1 MVDKPTRALPKSWW
15 KGPRAPFRSRTDS
28 KDHIVSHQVA
38 EFGRQLDFW
47 REQLAGL
54 EPLELPTDRPRP
66 AVRTDAVGSV
76 ACIVDVATAAG
87 LREAARNAGVPLS
100 AALVSVFQV
109 LLAEY
114 SGQDDLTVGTT
125 GDVAET
131 LVLRGDV
138 AGDPTVSELFQ
149 RVHQRILAARSHQDV
164 PFGRLVEEL
173 APERDLSRTPLFQ
186 ASFVLQETAVG
197 DEASPEAAAGPVE
210 VAPGARPCDLAMT
223 VKDTG
228 AELLVG
234 LDYSSDLFDGVTAER
249 MAGHFRTLLAGAA
262 ANPQVQLSRLD
273 ILSEAERRQIL
284 EEWNDTAADYPR
296 DRCVH
301 QLVEQQAAASP
312 DALAVVLDE
321 VSLSYRELNEQA
333 NRLAHHLRG
342 LGVGPETLV
351 GICLERSP
359 YMIVAML
366 SILKAGGAY
375 VPMDPAYPA
384 ERLSFMKED
393 TAAPVVVTQAGL
405 EHRFTVDAACTLV
418 RMDADLDAISAGP
431 STDPAPA
438 AGPDN
443 LAYIVYTSGSTGTP
457 KGVQIQHDNL
467 ICRMWEMKQRYGL
480 TPSDRVLQFASI
492 SFDSSVEQIFPAL
505 MAGATLV
512 LRGKDFDPDAVVA
525 VIERSGVTLMQAPA
539 SVWAQLLSSSRA
551 RRLAQST
558 LCKLVLA
565 GEAVPPG
572 LLERW
577 FEHSSTPVFNA
588 YGPSETTVTATTA
601 VIEGPTSRVPIGR
614 PIANT
619 QVFVMN
625 RSGRP
630 VPVGVAGELW
640 IGGGSVARGY
650 LNRPELTA
658 ERFVPHPFSN
668 DPNERVY
675 RTGDVVRW
683 SADGT
688 LEFVGRVD
696 DQVKVRGFRIELG
709 EIEAVLGAHDSI
721 GSCIVVARE
730 DTPGDKRLV
739 AYVVPTGTQALTT
752 AQLQSFLK
760 DRLPD
765 HMVPSAFV
773 ALEALPLTPNGK
785 VDRKSLPAPDGQ
797 RLAMGDE
804 YAAPRNELE
813 QAAADIWTQVL
824 GMDKVGIHD
833 DFFRLG
839 GDSIVA
845 IQLLGRLRR
854 RFGVHLPVE
863 ELLARP
869 TVALFCEFLAERLGD
884 QRAEQAPLAAEGSG
898 QVDRVTGEAPLLPI
912 QEWFFRSDFARP
924 NHWNQTFLIATPRLD
939 VDRLRESARE
949 LSERHSA
956 FRLRYR
962 LNAEG
967 GVVQYYADD
976 FQPTEL
982 VTATAADLDDAQEQF
997 TAWQADFDL
1006 EVGPVYRVGYLD
1018 GLADGSAR
1026 VFVACHHLIVDAVS
1040 WRVLAEDLEALYH
1053 RRSLPPTGS
1062 SYRQWSTAVQQYA
1075 PGHLEEHS
1083 YWAPVQSGYEQTG
1096 AAALERLV
1104 ESEDVMTV
1112 SRLTLDRESTQRLL
1126 HCHQVYG
1133 TQINDVLLAAFS
1145 HALTDLTGESVNH
1158 VILEG
1163 HGREE
1168 IAPGLDVG
1176 RTVGWFTTM
1185 FPVRLHTGVD
1195 QFSTLRATKEALRG
1209 IPAKG
1214 IGYGTLYGYHD
1225 DRLPR
1230 INFNYLGRLDAEN
1243 AAASDGRWRLTRE
1256 PFGHPEH
1263 PANHDAII
1271 MRINGWITEGRFGLT
1286 VAHKLGQ
1293 VNGDRLV
1300 QRYQECLVKLADEL
1314 SAALRTYL
1322 TPSDVDYVVS
1332 AGYLDE
1338 LQSEREIQ
1346 GVFLANS
1353 LQQGFVYQNVT
1364 HGRDDDAYIVQMTW
1378 EYGSAIDGEAMREAW
1393 VRAQRVFPALRLR
1406 YGWKEEVVQVIDA
1419 ESSVDWR
1426 YVDLSA
1432 MSEDEAADALLR
1444 VRRAD
1449 RSEPYHLAFGP
1460 LFRVYLVKQ
1469 GPARF
1474 SCIFSHHH
1482 SILDGWSN
1490 TLLLSRVHELYGALV
1505 TGAPTDTTQDLSF
1518 AAGQRYLQEHRDDHA
1533 EFWREHLAPYDERM
1547 NLEGLLR
1554 PDLRGG
1560 DLRIGA
1566 ARRVQDM
1573 RELSF
1578 TVSGEQL
1585 ASLHRFTQDSA
1596 VTLNALMQYAW
1607 HKTLA
1612 CYTGAQQTITGSVLS
1627 GRGIPVNGIETSVGL
1642 FINTLPLIVPHGAG
1656 DESVLEG
1663 VQAVQRRINELNA
1676 HSTVNLTELHD
1687 GADRLFDTLFIH
1699 ENWPKISTDGW
1710 QSRLAGRMGADYE
1723 KLDYPLSV
1731 IVAEEPGNVQF
1742 RLVYAAELFDAQYM
1756 ADMLEMQRH
1765 VLDQVLAKRDRP
1777 WREVDLLSEERRRE
1791 LDAVLNPAAEQLPPA
1806 RTLVAAFEEQVRSHP
1821 ERDAVT
1827 FQGVTLSYAA
1837 LDEQANRLADL
1848 LTSAHGVQPQE
1859 PVVLCL
1865 DKGLRL
1871 IVGILGVLKA
1881 QAAYVLTDPAY
1892 PDDRISYILKD
1903 TAARLVV
1910 STGQERD
1917 RLGRFGDADR
1927 AVTVLALDTP
1937 EAREALAA
1945 ASPKAV
1951 GAHPSVDALMYVLY
1965 TSGTTGAPKGVMIE
1979 HRAYAQTVDAVKAR
1993 YFADLETVSTH
2004 SLTNHV
2010 FDIFGLEYGLPLWTG
2025 GSLELSAEL
2034 PARLDCTGLDFVQM
2048 TPSVCDVVLDR
2059 LVDVP
2064 DDLLLLVG
2072 GERLPQQL
2080 LERVLASSVDLVN
2093 VYGPTETTIWSTSRL
2108 YRHTDG
2114 LHGLPVS
2121 IGTPFAGESVHVLD
2135 SALRPLPRGAV
2146 GELCIGGSGQARGY
2160 LNKDELTA
2168 EGFISVPLGPLG
2180 RTQPTRLYR
2189 TGDLVR
2195 LLPSGEL
2202 EFIGRNDAQIKISG
2216 HRIELGEVDG
2226 ALAAHPAVRQSV
2238 VLVVELGAP
2247 TLIGYYV
2254 ADEKIPA
2261 AELDGHLRLSLPEYM
2276 VPARCIHL
2284 ASMPLTINGK
2294 IDRAGLPRPSA
2305 VGGRA
2310 HVLPRSRTE
2319 ADLCALAARLLGLD
2333 PVDVGIDDDFFQLGG
2348 TSLLSIKLV
2357 SAAER
2362 ELGIATSVGY
2372 LLAHRTVR
2380 AFVDNLDESASDRVT
2395 IPVASFAKPE
2405 DQKLSFAQER
2415 LWFIERFESGTSAY
2429 NLPLVL
2435 EVADYADTA
2444 TLLAAVRGVIARHDV
2459 LRTVLR
2465 QSPDGT
2471 AYQKVLGA
2479 DAPLRIDVLPMPDR
2493 EAMHAD
2499 IRRELERPFDL
2510 ADEGP
2515 LRVRLYEVRGV
2526 GRRLFFSVHHVAF
2539 DGWSI
2544 DILLADLIT
2553 AYDLAARA
2561 EPSTDPF
2568 AGLPAPQLRYRDFA
2582 VWQREHLTGPRLER
2596 LRDFWERELDDYQ
2609 NLDLVPDR
2617 RRPDSLDYRG
2627 ADVRLEVG
2635 AEISGQ
2641 LRQLAEELRVSL
2653 FSLLLSAHFLTLR
2666 CFSNQDDLVVG
2677 TPVANRDHAQ
2687 LADLIGFFVNTLP
2700 LRSRV
2705 IGQAPIADYV
2715 RETARRVLDMLR
2727 HQELPFEQ
2735 LLGILDIERDV
2746 SQHPIFQVTFG
2757 VQSFGALARGADGP
2771 TQPVLRTAPEN
2782 KQLYTAARFD
2792 LSMFVDDSLDSLQ
2805 VDINYATSL
2814 LDHETV
2820 DSFGRTY
2827 LTILRQFAALAGNE
2841 SRQRRT
2847 AISDLA
2853 YLDEDRHREM
2863 VEQWSAPQ
2871 RRFASERL
2879 LHQSVEEHARRS
2891 PDRVALV
2898 REERRLTYGELNSEA
2913 NRLAHH
2919 LLGGGKVEPNSVV
2932 LLCLDRGDD
2941 IVVSIL
2947 GTLKAGG
2954 GYLPVDPTYPDDRIG
2969 FMLADVGACT
2979 VVTHSRYVERLTGI
2993 LTRAA
2998 AEGLIPRPEDVD
3010 VIAVDD
3016 PRAREVLGTMPDT
3029 DPVTEVAPGDL
3040 AYVLYTSGTTG
3051 KPKGVPQ
3058 THANVARL
3066 FTALEGV
3073 YDIREDDVWTL
3084 FHNYVFDFT
3093 VWEMWGAFLYG
3104 GRLVVPT
3111 FEQTRDP
3118 ELYYALCRAEH
3129 VTMLCQTP
3137 TAFYQFVN
3145 VALGRDDRD
3154 RVDDLRYV
3162 FFGGEALNVSLLT
3175 EWFERYSHDHPRLA
3189 MGYGTTETTVFTCY
3203 KLYDE
3208 TDEGSTDIGSLIPDV
3223 AGYVLDAQQRLLPM
3237 GAVGELYIGGAGLAA
3252 ELLNQPE
3259 MTARKFVVNPF
3270 ATGPDPEWNNRL
3282 YKSGD
3287 LVRWA
3292 PNRTLRFVGRNDLQV
3307 KIRGHRIELGEIET
3321 VLSEVPGVLQSAVVV
3336 RRTSDSGEQSHLV
3349 GYYVAEAGL
3358 ASEALFEQLQSKLP
3372 TYMIPAALVHV
3383 DELPRKISGKLDVNA
3398 LPAPKLSLTGELVA
3412 PRNRREALARGV
3424 LAEVLGVDPE
3434 AIGVHDDFFQL
3445 GGNSIL
3451 SIKLAS
3457 RLSAELGTDVS
3468 IASVFRHRSV
3478 AGLGDAL
3485 ETSPREAVTI
3495 PPLEV
3500 RAETDLVASFAQ
3512 ERFWFIDQYQ
3522 SGNLGY
3528 NIHLC
3533 YEVLPGVDVDVLERC
3548 ISEVSRRHE
3557 VLRTV
3562 IRQGPDGRVNQVVLD
3577 PETAPLDVW
3586 HITVTDEADLAAH
3599 FGAEGKHKFDLAEET
3614 PLRVAFYRQEA
3625 AEDSPSRTFVG
3636 IHIHHIAFDGWS
3648 ADVLLDEITRLY
3660 PGVTDVPELSIQ
3672 YKDFAVWERER
3683 VVGQRLEELLGY
3695 WKGRLHGRR
3704 PVELPTDRIR
3714 PTKIDYSGG
3723 SVSFELDPET
3733 SASARRLAHESG
3745 VGLFSVLL
3753 SAFYLTLQAYTGRSD
3768 LLVGIPVV
3776 NRTNAQTHELI
3787 GCFTNSLA
3795 LDFDIDGD
3803 DDVKKMIKKVGARV
3817 LEAQEHQELP
3827 FERLV
3832 AELDLPVDLARHPL
3846 FQIWFDVNSFA
3857 DTDTGR
3863 ASAALLRPHTVETHT
3878 PDGAPAIFANLDFG
3892 LVLNDVGESLVGTIT
3907 YATALFD
3914 HGTVVRFAST
3924 YRSILMQFART
3935 I

>member
-1 MVDKPTRALPKSWW
+1 M
-15 KGPRAPFRSRTDS
+15 DS
-28 KDHIVSHQVA
+28 KDLIVSDQVA
-38 EFGRQLDFW
+38 EFGRQADFW
-47 REQLAGL
+47 RTQLAGL

-66 AVRTDAVGSV
+66 AVRTDASGSV
-76 ACIVDVATAAG
+76 ACTVDARVAEG
-87 LREAARNAGVPLS
+87 LREAARKAGVTVS
-100 AALVSVFQV
+100 AALLSAFQV

-114 SGQDDLTVGTT
+114 SGQDDLAVGTA
-125 GDVAET
+125 GDIADT

-138 AGDPTVSELFQ
+138 SGDPTVCELFQ
-149 RVHQRILAARSHQDV
+149 RVQERMLAACAHQDA
-164 PFGRLVEEL
+164 PFGRLVEEF
-173 APERDLSRTPLFQ
+173 AQEQDLSRTPLFQ
-186 ASFVLQETAVG
+186 AWFALHETAPG
-197 DEASPEAAAGPVE
+197 DGASPGAAAGPVE
-210 VAPGARPCDLAMT
+210 AGSRVPTCDLAMM
-223 VKDTG
+223 VRDTG
-228 AELLVG
+228 TELLVG
-234 LDYSSDLFDGVTAER
+234 LDYSSDLFDGATVER
-249 MAGHFRTLLAGAA
+249 MAGHFRSLLIGMVAD
-262 ANPQVQLSRLD
+262 PQARLSRLD
-273 ILSEAERRQIL
+273 ILSEAERRKIL
-284 EEWNDTAADYPR
+284 VEWNDTAADYPR
-296 DRCVH
+296 HSCIH
-301 QLVEQQAAASP
+301 HLVEQRAAASP
-312 DALAVVLDE
+312 DTVAVVLDE
-321 VSLSYRELNEQA
+321 ESLSYRELNERA

-342 LGVGPETLV
+342 LDVGPETFV
-351 GICLERSP
+351 GICLERGP
-359 YMIVAML
+359 QMIVAML
-366 SILKAGGAY
+366 GILKAGGAY

-384 ERLSFMKED
+384 ERLSFMIED
-393 TAAPVVVTQAGL
+393 TAAPVVVTQTGL
-405 EHRFTVDAACTLV
+405 EDRFAVDSSCTLV
-418 RMDADLDAISAGP
+418 RMDADWDAISEGP
-431 STDPAPA
+431 STDPDPA

-443 LAYIVYTSGSTGTP
+443 LAYIIYTSGSTGTP
-457 KGVQIQHDNL
+457 KGVQIQHGNL
-467 ICRMWEMKQRYGL
+467 ICRMWEMRQRYGL
-480 TPSDRVLQFASI
+480 TSSDRVLQFASI

-505 MAGATLV
+505 VAGATLV
-512 LRGKDFDPDAVVA
+512 LRGKDFDPEAVVA
-525 VIERSGVTLMQAPA
+525 AIEQNGVTLMQAPA

-551 RRLAQST
+551 RRLARST
-558 LCKLVLA
+558 LRKPVFA

-577 FEHSSTPVFNA
+577 FEYSSTPVFNA
-588 YGPSETTVTATTA
+588 YGPSETTVTATMA
-601 VIEGPTSRVPIGR
+601 IIEGPTSRVPIGR

-640 IGGGSVARGY
+640 IGGRSVARGY
-650 LNRPELTA
+650 LNRPELTV
-658 ERFVPHPFSN
+658 ERFIPHPFSD

-683 SADGT
+683 LADGT

-709 EIEAVLGAHDSI
+709 EIEAVLGAHDAI
-721 GSCIVVARE
+721 GSCVVVTRE
-730 DTPGDKRLV
+730 DTPGEKRLV
-739 AYVVPTGTQALTT
+739 AYVVPIGAQALTA
-752 AQLQSFLK
+752 AQLQSFLR

-765 HMVPSAFV
+765 HMVPSTFV
-773 ALEALPLTPNGK
+773 ALKALPLTPNGK
-785 VDRKSLPAPDGQ
+785 VDRKALPAPDGQ
-797 RLAMGDE
+797 RLEMGDE

-813 QAAADIWTQVL
+813 QAAADTWTQVL
-824 GMDKVGIHD
+824 GMDRVGIHD

-854 RFGVHLPVE
+854 RFGVHLPVQ

-869 TVALFCEFLAERLGD
+869 TVAQFCEFLTKRLGD
-884 QRAEQAPLAAEGSG
+884 ELAEQSRPAGEESCLGDSG
-898 QVDRVTGEAPLLPI
+898 TGEVTLLPI

-924 NHWNQTFLIATPRLD
+924 NHWNQAFLIATPRLD
-939 VDRLRESARE
+939 VERLRESVRE
-949 LSERHSA
+949 LGERHSA

-962 LNAEG
+962 RDAAG

-976 FQPTEL
+976 YRATEL
-982 VTATAADLDDAQEQF
+982 VTASAADIEDAQGQF

-1006 EVGPVYRVGYLD
+1006 EAGPLYRIGYLD

-1053 RRSLPPTGS
+1053 RRSLAPTGS
-1062 SYRQWSTAVQQYA
+1062 SYRQWSSAVQKYA
-1075 PGHLEEHS
+1075 SGHPKEHG
-1083 YWAPVQSGYEQTG
+1083 YWARVQSEYEQTG

-1104 ESEDVMTV
+1104 ESEDIMTV
-1112 SRLTLDRESTQRLL
+1112 SRLTLDPESTQRLL
-1126 HCHQVYG
+1126 RCHHAYG
-1133 TQINDVLLAAFS
+1133 TQINDVLLAAFA

-1168 IAPGLDVG
+1168 IALGLDVG

-1195 QFSTLRATKEALRG
+1195 QLSTLRETKEVLRG

-1214 IGYGTLYGYHD
+1214 IGYGALHGYHD

-1243 AAASDGRWRLTRE
+1243 AVAADGRWRLTRE
-1256 PFGHPEH
+1256 PFGQPEH
-1263 PANHDAII
+1263 AANYDTII

-1286 VAHKLGQ
+1286 VAHKLGEA
-1293 VNGDRLV
+1293 NGGRLI
-1300 QRYQECLVKLADEL
+1300 QRYQECLVELAAEL
-1314 SAALRTYL
+1314 SAAPRAYL

-1332 AGYLDE
+1332 AEYLDE

-1346 GVFLANS
+1346 GIYLANS

-1378 EYGSAIDGEAMREAW
+1378 EYGSAIDGDALREAW
-1393 VRAQRVFPALRLR
+1393 VRAQRIFPALRLR

-1419 ESSVDWR
+1419 ESTVNWR
-1426 YVDLSA
+1426 YIDLSA
-1432 MSEDEAADALLR
+1432 VSEDEAADALLR
-1444 VRRAD
+1444 LRQAD
-1449 RSEPYHLAFGP
+1449 RRDPYNLASGP
-1460 LFRVYLVKQ
+1460 LFRIYLVKQ
-1469 GPARF
+1469 GPSRF

-1490 TLLLSRVHELYGALV
+1490 TLLLSRVHELYEALV
-1505 TGAPTDTTQDLSF
+1505 AGAPTDTTPDLSF
-1518 AAGQRYLQEHRDDHA
+1518 ASGQRYLQEHRNYHT
-1533 EFWREHLAPYDERM
+1533 EFWREYLAPYDERM
-1547 NLEGLLR
+1547 DLEGLLR
-1554 PDLRGG
+1554 PDARAG

-1566 ARRVQDM
+1566 TRRVEDM

-1578 TVSGEQL
+1578 AVSGEQF
-1585 ASLHRFTQDSA
+1585 ATLHRFTQGSA
-1596 VTLNALMQYAW
+1596 ITINALMQYAW

-1612 CYTGAQQTITGSVLS
+1612 CYTGAQQTIVGSVLS
-1627 GRGIPVNGIETSVGL
+1627 GRGIPVNEIETSVGL
-1642 FINTLPLIVPHGAG
+1642 FINTLPLIVPHGTG
-1656 DESVLEG
+1656 DESVREG

-1676 HSTVNLTELHD
+1676 HSTVNLTALHD
-1687 GADRLFDTLFIH
+1687 GADRLFDTLFIY
-1699 ENWPKISTDGW
+1699 ENWPKMSSEGW
-1710 QSRLAGRMGADYE
+1710 QSRLAAIMGADYE

-1731 IVAEEPGNVQF
+1731 IVAEEPGSVQF

-1756 ADMLEMQRH
+1756 ADMLKMQRH
-1765 VLDQVLAKRDRP
+1765 LLDQVLANGDRP
-1777 WREVDLLSEERRRE
+1777 WREVDLLPEARRRE
-1791 LDAVLNPAAEQLPPA
+1791 LDAVLNPVAEPLPPA
-1806 RTLVAAFEEQVRSHP
+1806 RTLVEVFEEHVRRNP
-1821 ERDAVT
+1821 DRDAVT
-1827 FQGVTLSYAA
+1827 FEGVTLSYAA

-1848 LTSAHGVQPQE
+1848 LTGTHGVQSQE

-1865 DKGLRL
+1865 DKGLQL
-1871 IVGILGVLKA
+1871 IISILAVLKS

-1892 PDDRISYILKD
+1892 PDGRISYILKD

-1917 RLGRFGDADR
+1917 RLQTLGDPDR
-1927 AVTVLALDTP
+1927 AVTAIALGTP
-1937 EAREALAA
+1937 ETCEALAA
-1945 ASPKAV
+1945 ASPTTP
-1951 GAHPSVDALMYVLY
+1951 GTHPSVDALMYVLY
-1965 TSGTTGAPKGVMIE
+1965 TSGTTGAPKGAMIE

-1993 YFADLETVSTH
+1993 YFADLATVSTH

-2025 GSLELSAEL
+2025 GRLELAAEL

-2059 LVDVP
+2059 LVNVP

-2072 GERLPQQL
+2072 GERLPRRL
-2080 LERVLASSVDLVN
+2080 LERVLATSISLVN

-2108 YRHTDG
+2108 YRHADG
-2114 LHGLPVS
+2114 LDGLPVS

-2135 SALRPLPRGAV
+2135 SALRPLPMGAV
-2146 GELCIGGSGQARGY
+2146 GELCIGGTGQARGY

-2168 EGFISVPLGPLG
+2168 ERFVSVPFGPLG
-2180 RTQPTRLYR
+2180 KTQPTRIYR

-2195 LLPSGEL
+2195 LLPSGTL
-2202 EFIGRNDAQIKISG
+2202 EFIGRNDTQIKISG

-2238 VLVVELGAP
+2238 VLVVELRAS

-2254 ADEKIPA
+2254 ADEEIPA
-2261 AELDGHLRLSLPEYM
+2261 AELDKHLRLSLPEYM

-2284 ASMPLTINGK
+2284 DSMPLTINGK
-2294 IDRAGLPRPSA
+2294 IDRAALPRPSA
-2305 VGGRA
+2305 VGARA
-2310 HVLPRSRTE
+2310 HVPPRSRTE

-2348 TSLLSIKLV
+2348 SSLLSIKLV

-2380 AFVDNLDESASDRVT
+2380 AFVDNLAESHRDRVT
-2395 IPVASFAKPE
+2395 IAAASFAKTE

-2415 LWFIERFESGTSAY
+2415 LWFIERFEGGTSAY

-2444 TLLAAVRGVIARHDV
+2444 TLLAAVGGVIARHDV

-2471 AYQKVLGA
+2471 GYQEVLGA
-2479 DAPLRIDVLPMPDR
+2479 DTPLRIEVLSTPDR
-2493 EAMHAD
+2493 EAMHAE

-2515 LRVRLYEVRGV
+2515 LRVRLYEAPGV
-2526 GRRLFFSVHHVAF
+2526 GRRLVFAVHHVAF

-2544 DILLADLIT
+2544 DVLLADLAK
-2553 AYDLAARA
+2553 AYNLVAQA
-2561 EPSTDPF
+2561 ELGTDPF
-2568 AGLPAPQLRYRDFA
+2568 AGLPAPRLQYRDFA
-2582 VWQREHLTGPRLER
+2582 VWQRDYLTGRRLER
-2596 LRDFWERELDDYQ
+2596 LREFWEQELDDYQ

-2627 ADVRLEVG
+2627 ADLHLEVG
-2635 AEISGQ
+2635 AEVSGR

-2666 CFSNQDDLVVG
+2666 CFSNQDDIVVG
-2677 TPVANRDHAQ
+2677 TPVANRDHPQ

-2705 IGQAPIADYV
+2705 DGQARIADYV
-2715 RETARRVLDMLR
+2715 RETAGRVLDMLR

-2735 LLGILDIERDV
+2735 LLGILNIERDV

-2757 VQSFGALARGADGP
+2757 VQSFGAPEQGAKSP
-2771 TQPVLRTAPEN
+2771 AQPVLRTAPET
-2782 KQLYTAARFD
+2782 KELYTAARFD
-2792 LSMFVDDSLDSLQ
+2792 LSTFVDDSLESLQ
-2805 VDINYATSL
+2805 VDLNYAVSL
-2814 LDHETV
+2814 FDHDTV
-2820 DSFGRTY
+2820 DSFGQTY
-2827 LTILRQFAALAGNE
+2827 LTILRQFAALAGSE

-2847 AISDLA
+2847 AIADLA
-2853 YLDEDRHREM
+2853 YLEEDRHREM
-2863 VEQWSAPQ
+2863 VEHWSAPQ
-2871 RRFASERL
+2871 RRFPSERL
-2879 LHQSVEEHARRS
+2879 LHRSVEEHAGRS
-2891 PDRVALV
+2891 PNRVALV
-2898 REERRLTYGELNSEA
+2898 REARRFTYGELNAEA
-2913 NRLAHH
+2913 NQLAHH

-2932 LLCLDRGDD
+2932 LLCLDRGED

-2947 GTLKAGG
+2947 ATLKAGG

-2969 FMLADVGACT
+2969 FMLADAGAHT
-2979 VVTHSRYVERLTGI
+2979 VVTHSRYAERFAAI
-2993 LTRAA
+2993 LKRAA
-2998 AEGLIPRPEDVD
+2998 EEGRIPRLEDVD

-3016 PRAREVLGTMPDT
+3016 PRAREALAAMPDT
-3029 DPVTEVAPGDL
+3029 DPVTMVAPGDL

-3058 THANVARL
+3058 THANVGRL

-3073 YDIREDDVWTL
+3073 YDIREEDVWTL

-3093 VWEMWGAFLYG
+3093 VWELWGAFLYG

-3118 ELYYALCRAEH
+3118 ELYYALCRAER

-3145 VALGRDDRD
+3145 VAFGKHERD

-3162 FFGGEALNVSLLT
+3162 FFGGEPLNVSLLT
-3175 EWFERYSHDHPRLA
+3175 EWFERYSHDRPRLA

-3208 TDEGSTDIGSLIPDV
+3208 TDQGSTDIGSLIPDV
-3223 AGYVLDAQQRLLPM
+3223 AGYVLDAQQRPLPM
-3237 GAVGELYIGGAGLAA
+3237 GAVGELHIGGAGLAA

-3259 MTARKFVVNPF
+3259 LTAQKFVANPF
-3270 ATGPDPEWNNRL
+3270 VTGPDEWNGRL

-3292 PNRTLRFVGRNDLQV
+3292 PDRTLRFVGRNDLQV

-3336 RRTSDSGEQSHLV
+3336 HRTGDGGGQSHLV
-3349 GYYVAEAGL
+3349 GYYVAEAGIGP
-3358 ASEALFEQLQSKLP
+3358 EALFEQLQAKLP
-3372 TYMIPAALVHV
+3372 TYMIPAALVQV

-3398 LPAPKLSLTGELVA
+3398 LPSPQLSLSRELVA
-3412 PRNRREALARGV
+3412 PRDDREALAREV
-3424 LAEVLGVDPE
+3424 LAEVLGADPE

-3457 RLSAELGTDVS
+3457 RLSAELGTNVS

-3478 AGLGDAL
+3478 AGLVDSLGTAPTQSVVMPRL
-3485 ETSPREAVTI
+3485 AARVETEQ
-3495 PPLEV
+3495 
-3500 RAETDLVASFAQ
+3500 VASFAQ
-3512 ERFWFIDQYQ
+3512 ERFWFIDRYE
-3522 SGNLGY
+3522 SGNVGY
-3528 NIHLC
+3528 NIQLC
-3533 YEVLPGVDVDVLERC
+3533 YEVLPGVDVDVLGRC
-3548 ISEVSRRHE
+3548 LREVNRRHE

-3562 IRQGPDGRVNQVVLD
+3562 IRQASDGQLYQVALD
-3577 PETAPLDVW
+3577 PETTPLDVR
-3586 HITVTDEADLAAH
+3586 HVTVMDEADLAAR
-3599 FGAEGKHKFDLAEET
+3599 FGTDGRRRFSLADEA

-3625 AEDSPSRTFVG
+3625 ADGSPSRTFVG
-3636 IHIHHIAFDGWS
+3636 IFVHHIAFDGWS
-3648 ADVLLDEITRLY
+3648 ADILLDELSRLY
-3660 PGVTDVPELSIQ
+3660 QSAELPEPRIQ
-3672 YKDFAVWERER
+3672 YKDYAAWERGH
-3683 VVGQRLEELLGY
+3683 VGGARLAELLEY
-3695 WKGRLHGRR
+3695 WTGRLRDR
-3704 PVELPTDRIR
+3704 QPVELPTDRIR
-3714 PTKIDYSGG
+3714 PTKIDYTGG
-3723 SVSFELDPET
+3723 RVSFELDPKT
-3733 SASARRLAHESG
+3733 SAAAQRLAHESG

-3753 SAFYLTLQAYTGRSD
+3753 SAFFLTLRAYTGRSD
-3768 LLVGIPVV
+3768 LLVGIPMA
-3776 NRTNAQTHELI
+3776 NRTYVQTHELI

-3795 LDFDIDGD
+3795 LDFDIDGA
-3803 DDVKKMIKKVGARV
+3803 DDVETLIKKVGARV
-3817 LEAQEHQELP
+3817 VEAQAHQELP

-3832 AELDLPVDLARHPL
+3832 ADLNLPVDSARHPL
-3846 FQIWFDVNSFA
+3846 FQIWFDVNSFGETDA
-3857 DTDTGR
+3857 DRLAEHEPTPT
-3863 ASAALLRPHTVETHT
+3863 ALLRTHT
-3878 PDGAPAIFANLDFG
+3878 LEGHTSGGESVISSNLDFG
-3892 LVLNDVGESLVGTIT
+3892 LVVNDSGESLTGTMT
-3907 YATALFD
+3907 FATALFD
-3914 HGTVVRFAST
+3914 HSTVERVAST
-3924 YRSILMQFART
+3924 YQSILTQFART
-3935 I
+3935 K

>member
-1 MVDKPTRALPKSWW
+1 MSD
-15 KGPRAPFRSRTDS
+15 
-28 KDHIVSHQVA
+28 QVA
-38 EFGRQLDFW
+38 EFGWQLDFW
-47 REQLAGL
+47 RSQLSGL

-66 AVRTDAVGSV
+66 AVRTDAGGSV
-76 ACIVDVATAAG
+76 ACTVDSETTAEF
-87 LREAARNAGVPLS
+87 REAAHNVGVTLS
-100 AALVSVFQV
+100 AALLSVFQM

-114 SGQDDLTVGTT
+114 SGQDDLAVGTT
-125 GDVAET
+125 GDVAEI

-138 AGDPTVSELFQ
+138 SGDPSVGELFQ
-149 RVHQRILAARSHQDV
+149 RVHRRMLAALDHQGV

-173 APERDLSRTPLFQ
+173 APDRDLSRTPLFQ
-186 ASFVLQETAVG
+186 AWFALQEAG
-197 DEASPEAAAGPVE
+197 AHAEASSGSAAGRLQAQMVVP
-210 VAPGARPCDLAMT
+210 ACDLALT
-223 VKDTG
+223 VRDTG

-234 LDYSSDLFDGVTAER
+234 LDYSSDLFDGATAER
-249 MAGHFRTLLAGAA
+249 MAGHFRNLLARAA
-262 ANPQVQLSRLD
+262 ADPQARLSRLD
-273 ILSEAERRQIL
+273 LLSEAERRQIL
-284 EEWNDTAADYPR
+284 VDWNDTAADYPR
-296 DRCVH
+296 DHCVH
-301 QLVEQQAAASP
+301 QLIEQQAVASP
-312 DALAVVLDE
+312 DAQAVVLDGA
-321 VSLSYRELNEQA
+321 SLSYRELNEQA

-342 LGVGPETLV
+342 LGVGPETFV
-351 GICLERSP
+351 GICLERGP
-359 YMIVAML
+359 QMIVAML
-366 SILKAGGAY
+366 GILKAGGAY

-384 ERLSFMKED
+384 ERLSFMIEE
-393 TAAPVVVTQAGL
+393 TAAPVVVTQADL
-405 EHRFTVDAACTLV
+405 EDRFTVGAACTLV
-418 RMDADLDAISAGP
+418 RLDADRDVISAGP
-431 STDPAPA
+431 GTNPTPEV
-438 AGPDN
+438 GPDN
-443 LAYIVYTSGSTGTP
+443 LAYIIYTSGSTGTP
-457 KGVQIQHDNL
+457 KGVQIQHGNL
-467 ICRMWEMKQRYGL
+467 ICRMWEMKQQYGL

-512 LRGKDFDPDAVVA
+512 LRGKDFDPEAVVA
-525 VIERSGVTLMQAPA
+525 AIERNGVTLMQAPA
-539 SVWAQLLSSSRA
+539 SVWAQLLDSSRA
-551 RRLAQST
+551 RRLARST
-558 LCKLVLA
+558 LRKLVLA

-577 FEHSSTPVFNA
+577 FEHSNTPVFNA

-614 PIANT
+614 PIGNT
-619 QVFVMN
+619 EVFVMN

-640 IGGGSVARGY
+640 IGGRSVARGY
-650 LNRPELTA
+650 LKRPELTA
-658 ERFVPHPFSN
+658 ERFVPHPFSD
-668 DPNERVY
+668 DPEQRVY

-683 SADGT
+683 SADGA

-696 DQVKVRGFRIELG
+696 EQVKVRGFRIELG

-721 GSCIVVARE
+721 GSCVVVARE

-739 AYVVPTGTQALTT
+739 AYVVPTEAQALTT

-765 HMVPSAFV
+765 QMVPSAFV

-785 VDRKSLPAPDGQ
+785 VDRRALPAPDGR
-797 RLAMGDE
+797 RLEMGDE
-804 YAAPRNELE
+804 YAAPRDETE

-824 GMDKVGIHD
+824 GVDRVGIHD

-845 IQLLGRLRR
+845 IQLLSRLRR
-854 RFGVHLPVE
+854 RFGVHLPVQ
-863 ELLARP
+863 ELLARR
-869 TVALFCEFLAERLGD
+869 TVARFCEFLVEQL
-884 QRAEQAPLAAEGSG
+884 AEQSCPAGEESG
-898 QVDRVTGEAPLLPI
+898 QVHRITGEAPLLPI
-912 QEWFFRSDFARP
+912 QEWFFRSNFAHP
-924 NHWNQTFLIATPRLD
+924 NHWNQAFLIATPRLD
-939 VDRLRESARE
+939 VERLRESVRE
-949 LSERHSA
+949 LGERHSA
-956 FRLRYR
+956 FRTRYR
-962 LNAEG
+962 RDAERG
-967 GVVQYYADD
+967 IVQYYADD
-976 FQPTEL
+976 YRPTEL
-982 VTATAADLDDAQEQF
+982 VTASAADIEDAQEVF
-997 TAWQADFDL
+997 TAWQANFDL
-1006 EVGPVYRVGYLD
+1006 EAGPVYRIGYLD

-1040 WRVLAEDLEALYH
+1040 WRILAEDLEALYH
-1053 RRSLPPTGS
+1053 QRSLPPIGS
-1062 SYRQWSTAVQQYA
+1062 SYGRWSSAVQQYA
-1075 PGHLEEHS
+1075 SVHPEEHS
-1083 YWAPVQSGYEQTG
+1083 YWAEVQSGYEQTG
-1096 AAALERLV
+1096 SAALERLV
-1104 ESEDVMTV
+1104 ESEDVMAM
-1112 SRLTLDRESTQRLL
+1112 SQLTLDRESTQRLL
-1126 HCHQVYG
+1126 RCHHVYG

-1168 IAPGLDVG
+1168 IAPELDVG

-1185 FPVRLHTGVD
+1185 FPVRLHTRSD
-1195 QFSTLRATKEALRG
+1195 QLSTLRETKEVLRG

-1214 IGYGTLYGYHD
+1214 IGFGSLYGYHD

-1243 AAASDGRWRLTRE
+1243 AAAADGRWRLTRE
-1256 PFGHPEH
+1256 PFGEPEH
-1263 PANHDAII
+1263 PANHDTII

-1300 QRYQECLVKLADEL
+1300 QRYQEYLVELAGEL
-1314 SAALRTYL
+1314 SASSRTYL
-1322 TPSDVDYVVS
+1322 TPSDVDHVVS
-1332 AGYLDE
+1332 AEYLDE

-1393 VRAQRVFPALRLR
+1393 VRAQHVFPALRLR
-1406 YGWKEEVVQVIDA
+1406 YGWKEEVVQVIDV
-1419 ESSVDWR
+1419 ESTVDWR
-1426 YVDLSA
+1426 YIDLSA

-1444 VRRAD
+1444 VRQTD
-1449 RSEPYHLAFGP
+1449 RGEPYHLDSGP

-1505 TGAPTDTTQDLSF
+1505 TGAPTDTTPDLSF
-1518 AAGQRYLQEHRDDHA
+1518 VSGQRYLQEHRDDHA
-1533 EFWREHLAPYDERM
+1533 EFWREHLALYDERM
-1547 NLEGLLR
+1547 DLDGLLR
-1554 PDLRGG
+1554 LDARGG

-1566 ARRVQDM
+1566 TRRVQDM

-1578 TVSGEQL
+1578 SVSGEQFATL
-1585 ASLHRFTQDSA
+1585 QRFTQDSA

-1612 CYTGAQQTITGSVLS
+1612 CYTGAQQTITGSVVS
-1627 GRGIPVNGIETSVGL
+1627 GRGIPVNDIETSVGL
-1642 FINTLPLIVPHGAG
+1642 FINTLPLIVPHGTG

-1663 VQAVQRRINELNA
+1663 VQAVQGRINELNA
-1676 HSTVNLTELHD
+1676 HSTVNLTELH
-1687 GADRLFDTLFIH
+1687 GGPDRLFDTLFIY

-1710 QSRLAGRMGADYE
+1710 QSRLSARMGSDYE

-1731 IVAEEPGNVQF
+1731 IVAEEPESIQF
-1742 RLVYAAELFDAQYM
+1742 RLVYAAELFDARYM

-1765 VLDQVLAKRDRP
+1765 LLDRVLADRDRP
-1777 WREVDLLSEERRRE
+1777 WREIDLLPEARRRE
-1791 LDAVLNPAAEQLPPA
+1791 LNAVLNPAAEQLPPA
-1806 RTLVAAFEEQVRSHP
+1806 RTLVEVFEEQVSRNP
-1821 ERDAVT
+1821 TRVAVT

-1848 LTSAHGVQPQE
+1848 LTGAHGVQPQE

-1865 DKGLRL
+1865 DKGLEL
-1871 IVGILGVLKA
+1871 IVSILGVLKA
-1881 QAAYVLTDPAY
+1881 QGSYVLTDPAY

-1903 TAARLVV
+1903 TAARLIV
-1910 STGQERD
+1910 STSQEHE
-1917 RLGRFGDADR
+1917 RLRTLGDPDWA
-1927 AVTVLALDTP
+1927 ATVVALDSP
-1937 EAREALAA
+1937 ETRDALAT
-1945 ASPKAV
+1945 ASPKMV
-1951 GAHPSVDALMYVLY
+1951 GTRPSVDALMYVLY

-1979 HRAYAQTVDAVKAR
+1979 HRAYAQTINAIKAR

-2048 TPSVCDVVLDR
+2048 TPSVCDVILDR

-2080 LERVLASSVDLVN
+2080 LERVLASSINLVN

-2108 YRHTDG
+2108 YRHADG
-2114 LHGLPVS
+2114 LHRLSVS

-2135 SALRPLPRGAV
+2135 GAFRSLPTGAV
-2146 GELCIGGSGQARGY
+2146 GELCIGGDGQARGY

-2168 EGFISVPLGPLG
+2168 ERFVSVMLGPVG
-2180 RTQPTRLYR
+2180 REQPTRLYR
-2189 TGDLVR
+2189 TGDFVR

-2202 EFIGRNDAQIKISG
+2202 EFIGRNDAQVKING

-2247 TLIGYYV
+2247 TIVGYYV
-2254 ADEKIPA
+2254 ADEEIPA
-2261 AELDGHLRLSLPEYM
+2261 AELDDHLRRLLPGYM

-2284 ASMPLTINGK
+2284 ESMPLTINGK
-2294 IDRAGLPRPSA
+2294 IDRAALPKPSA
-2305 VGGRA
+2305 VSTRV
-2310 HVLPRSRTE
+2310 HVAPRSSTE
-2319 ADLCALAARLLGLD
+2319 ADLCALTARLLGLD

-2362 ELGIATSVGY
+2362 ELGISTSVGY

-2380 AFVDNLDESASDRVT
+2380 EFVENLDESRSDRVV
-2395 IPVASFAKPE
+2395 IPLATFAKAE

-2415 LWFIERFESGTSAY
+2415 LWFIERFEGGTNAY

-2435 EVADYADTA
+2435 EVADDVDTDM
-2444 TLLAAVRGVIARHDV
+2444 LLAAVRGVIVRHDV

-2465 QSPDGT
+2465 QTPDGT
-2471 AYQKVLGA
+2471 AYQDVLGA
-2479 DAPLRIDVLPMPDR
+2479 AVPLGIDVLRMPDR
-2493 EAMHAD
+2493 EAMHAE
-2499 IRRELERPFDL
+2499 IRRDLERVFDL
-2510 ADEGP
+2510 ASEGP
-2515 LRVRLYEVRGV
+2515 LRVRLYETPDV
-2526 GRRLFFSVHHVAF
+2526 GRRLVFAIHHVAF

-2544 DILLADLIT
+2544 DVLLEDLIT
-2553 AYDLAARA
+2553 AYDLVAHAA
-2561 EPSTDPF
+2561 PGTDPF
-2568 AGLPAPQLRYRDFA
+2568 ADLPTPQLRYRDFA
-2582 VWQREHLTGPRLER
+2582 VWQRDHLTGERLER
-2596 LRDFWERELDDYQ
+2596 LRRFWEQELDDYQ

-2617 RRPDSLDYRG
+2617 PRPDGLDYRG
-2627 ADVRLEVG
+2627 ADIRLEVG
-2635 AEISGQ
+2635 AEVSRQ
-2641 LRQLAEELRVSL
+2641 LRQLAEELHVSL
-2653 FSLLLSAHFLTLR
+2653 FSLLLSAHVLTLR
-2666 CFSNQDDLVVG
+2666 CFSNQDDIVVG
-2677 TPVANRDHAQ
+2677 TPVANRDHSQ
-2687 LADLIGFFVNTLP
+2687 LARVVGFFVNTLP
-2700 LRSRV
+2700 LRSR
-2705 IGQAPIADYV
+2705 IDGQARIADHV

-2735 LLGILDIERDV
+2735 LVELLDIERNV

-2757 VQSFGALARGADGP
+2757 VQSFGASAQGTDGP
-2771 TQPVLRTAPEN
+2771 SEAVLRTAPET
-2782 KQLYTAARFD
+2782 KELYTAARFD
-2792 LSMFVDDSLDSLQ
+2792 LSTFIDDSFESLQ
-2805 VDINYATSL
+2805 IDINYATSL
-2814 LDHETV
+2814 FDCDTV
-2820 DSFGRTY
+2820 DSFGQTY
-2827 LTILRQFAALAGNE
+2827 LTILRQFADLAGSE
-2841 SRQRRT
+2841 SKQRRI

-2853 YLDEDRHREM
+2853 YLDGDRYREIA
-2863 VEQWSAPQ
+2863 EEWSAPQ
-2871 RRFASERL
+2871 RRFESEML
-2879 LHQSVEEHARRS
+2879 LHQSLEAYARRS

-2898 REERRLTYGELNSEA
+2898 RQERRLTYEELNAEA
-2913 NRLAHH
+2913 NQLAHH
-2919 LLGGGKVEPNSVV
+2919 LLSGGKVEPNSVV
-2932 LLCLDRGDD
+2932 MLCLDRGED
-2941 IVVSIL
+2941 IVISIL
-2947 GTLKAGG
+2947 ATLKAGG

-2969 FMLADVGACT
+2969 FMLADAGT
-2979 VVTHSRYVERLTGI
+2979 RTILTHRRYVERFAGI
-2993 LTRAA
+2993 LARAA
-2998 AEGLIPRPEDVD
+2998 QVEQKPELEDID
-3010 VIAVDD
+3010 IIAVDD
-3016 PRAREVLGTMPDT
+3016 PRAQEMLRTMPET
-3029 DPVTEVAPGDL
+3029 DPGTEVAPGDL

-3073 YDIREDDVWTL
+3073 YHIREDDVWTL

-3118 ELYYALCRAEH
+3118 ELYYALCRQER

-3145 VALGRDDRD
+3145 VALSKDDQH

-3162 FFGGEALNVSLLT
+3162 FFGGEPLNVSLLT
-3175 EWFERYSHDHPRLA
+3175 EWFEHYSHDRPRLA

-3203 KLYDE
+3203 KIYDE
-3208 TDEGSTDIGSLIPDV
+3208 TDEGSADIGSLIPDV

-3237 GAVGELYIGGAGLAA
+3237 GAVGELHIGGAGLASG
-3252 ELLNQPE
+3252 LLNLPDL
-3259 MTARKFVVNPF
+3259 TARKFIANPF
-3270 ATGPDPEWNNRL
+3270 AAGPTAEWNARL

-3321 VLSEVPGVLQSAVVV
+3321 VLSGVPGVLQSAVVV
-3336 RRTSDSGEQSHLV
+3336 RKQGDSGGQSHLV
-3349 GYYVAEAGL
+3349 GYYVAESGID
-3358 ASEALFEQLQSKLP
+3358 SGVLFEQLQAKLP
-3372 TYMIPAALVHV
+3372 NYMIPSALVQV
-3383 DELPRKISGKLDVNA
+3383 DELPRKISGKLDVDA
-3398 LPAPKLSLTGELVA
+3398 LPSPQLSLTREVVT
-3412 PRNRREALARGV
+3412 PRNEREALARQV
-3424 LAEVLGVDPE
+3424 LAEVLGADPD

-3468 IASVFRHRSV
+3468 IASIFRHRSV
-3478 AGLGDAL
+3478 AGLVDGLGTAPRDAVAI
-3485 ETSPREAVTI
+3485 PR
-3495 PPLEV
+3495 LDV
-3500 RAETDLVASFAQ
+3500 RAETEQVASFAQ
-3512 ERFWFIDQYQ
+3512 ERFWFIDQYE
-3522 SGNLGY
+3522 SGNDGY

-3533 YEVLPGVDVDVLERC
+3533 YEVLTDVDVDLLERC
-3548 ISEVSRRHE
+3548 FREVSRRHE

-3562 IRQGPDGRVNQVVLD
+3562 IRQAPDGHLYQVVLD
-3577 PETAPLDVW
+3577 PETTPLDVR
-3586 HITVTDEADLAAH
+3586 HITVTGEADLAAR
-3599 FGAEGKHKFDLAEET
+3599 FAAEGRYTFDLSDEA
-3614 PLRVAFYRQEA
+3614 PLRVTFYRQEA
-3625 AEDSPSRTFVG
+3625 AQGSPSRTFVG
-3636 IHIHHIAFDGWS
+3636 ILVHHIAFDGWS
-3648 ADVLLDEITRLY
+3648 ADILLDELNRLY
-3660 PGVTDVPELSIQ
+3660 TAAELPEPHIQ
-3672 YKDFAVWERER
+3672 YKDYATWEREH
-3683 VVGQRLEELLGY
+3683 VGGARLAKLLGY

-3704 PVELPTDRIR
+3704 PVELLTDRMR
-3714 PTKIDYSGG
+3714 PTRIDYSGG
-3723 SVSFELDPET
+3723 RVSFELDPET
-3733 SASARRLAHESG
+3733 SAAAQRLAHESG

-3753 SAFYLTLQAYTGRSD
+3753 SAFLLTLRAYTGRSD

-3776 NRTNAQTHELI
+3776 NRTHVQTHQLI

-3795 LDFDIDGD
+3795 LDFDIDGN
-3803 DDVKKMIKKVGARV
+3803 DDVEMLIKKVGARV
-3817 LEAQEHQELP
+3817 VEAQEHQELP

-3832 AELDLPVDLARHPL
+3832 AELDVPVDPARHPL

-3857 DTDTGR
+3857 ETDVDRLAGHEP
-3863 ASAALLRPHTVETHT
+3863 SPAALLRTHTLEGHT
-3878 PDGAPAIFANLDFG
+3878 PDGESAIRSNFDFG
-3892 LVLNDVGESLVGTIT
+3892 LVLNDAGKSLSGTIT
-3907 YATALFD
+3907 YATALFE
-3914 HGTVVRFAST
+3914 HGTAERFAST

-3935 I
+3935 K